1 MNKIDLIIENIEY
14 AKLLKEGA
22 HQDEVLDEALAAARE
37 LKAFTWRKAFIC
49 GRCEGVDADVCPS
62 ECHCEVGVEPIFKRG
77 FICYPTDEVTK

>member
-1 MNKIDLIIENIEY
+1 MNKIDLII
-14 AKLLKEGA
+14 
-22 HQDEVLDEALAAARE
+22 DEIDGFLNSTGSVDYYPLTKALAAARE